1 MRALFGKRADSL
13 SGMAEADMLIDSL
26 ASMWW
31 IVLAAVLAPLCAL
44 VTRRAIPDVVWLLV
58 FGIAIGPH
66 MLGLAEQTEAVEFLR
81 ELGIGFLFLLAGFE
95 VSTSDMRGRQGRQA
109 ALTWMICAAL
119 GVGVGLL
126 IMQGDWQ
133 VAIVLGIASTS
144 TALGTLLPILKD
156 SGAMATP
163 LGRATMV
170 HGAYGELLPIVAM
183 SLLLSTRGTWQA
195 ALILVVFALA
205 AVVTVAI
212 PGRFFRRIPL
222 LGRAFVAA
230 SNSTMQTTLRGT
242 VLILITLMLLTA
254 VLDLDVALG
263 AFAAG
268 MLINAGLRNAVPGH
282 ADEVMHK
289 VEIVG
294 FSLVI
299 PVFFVTSGMS
309 IDLVAVLA
317 RWPLLIGFILMIA
330 AVRGLPVF
338 LREAW
343 TRTHS
348 ELETTRERIAL
359 GLYAATGLPIIVAVT
374 QIAASSDL
382 ITTTVASAMVTGGA
396 ITVLVF
402 PFVAQRLTTGLT
414 SPSAR

>member
-1 MRALFGKRADSL
+1 MADAHTLLDSL
-13 SGMAEADMLIDSL
+13 MP
-26 ASMWW
+26 MWW
-31 IVLAAVLAPLCAL
+31 IALAAVLGPILAL

-58 FGIAIGPH
+58 FGIGIGPH
-66 MLGLAEQTEAVEFLR
+66 MLGLAETTEAVEFIR

-95 VSTSDMRGRQGRQA
+95 INTSDMRGRQGRHA
-109 ALTWMICAAL
+109 AFTWLVCAVL
-119 GVGVGLL
+119 GVGAGLF
-126 IMQGDWQ
+126 IMEGEWR

-183 SLLLSTRGTWQA
+183 SLLLSTRATWQA
-195 ALILVVFALA
+195 GLVLVAFAIA

-212 PGRFFRRIPL
+212 PGRVFRRIPL

-230 SNSTMQTTLRGT
+230 ANSTMQTTMRVT

-263 AFAAG
+263 ALAAG
-268 MLINAGLRNAVPGH
+268 LLINAGLENAVAGH
-282 ADEVMHK
+282 AGEVRHK

-294 FSLVI
+294 FSFFI

-309 IDLVAVLA
+309 IDPVAVLS
-317 RWPLLIGFILMIA
+317 RWPLLIGFVLMIA

-338 LREAW
+338 LREVW
-343 TRTHS
+343 MQTDS
-348 ELETTRERIAL
+348 GLESRREEAAL

-374 QIAASSDL
+374 QIAASSEV
-382 ITTTVASAMVTGGA
+382 ISRTVASTMVTGGA

-402 PFVAQRLTTGLT
+402 PFVAQRLTKGRVPRGEQVGLGQ
-414 SPSAR
+414 